1 MFRIVLIAGL
11 FLFTRQNSYS
21 QSPDSVRIYID
32 SALYFMETKALNAKG
47 LNWKQIKDSVYKKS
61 EGATSYTETFPA
73 LLYAF
78 KQLKDYHG
86 MFANKDTMYRYPPP
100 VNFEEVLS
108 PGIKKEFLKGN
119 RFVTNYFEDGFA
131 YLRIPTM
138 PVQQQKAMD
147 DLANKLR
154 DSLCMLIAKNPKGII
169 IDLRMNNGGNSAPMI
184 SGVGPLFHL
193 DTLGYGVDRD
203 GNFLSPTRLI
213 DGVVVND
220 KAEKTVTVNNTCTVR
235 KDFPIAVLIGKST
248 LSSAEILAI
257 FLGQQS
263 NVKTFGEPTVGYSNA
278 TEGFLFGN
286 RQGYLLLS
294 VNKIADAGKNV
305 NEEMLVR
312 PDVQIKNNDNFEKP
326 GEDPTVIAAL
336 DWLSKKSAVK

>member
-1 MFRIVLIAGL
+1 M
-11 FLFTRQNSYS
+11 FLFARQNSFA
-21 QSPDSVRIYID
+21 QLPDSVRNYID
-32 SALYFMETKALNAKG
+32 SALFLMQTKALSSNG
-47 LNWKQIKDSVYKKS
+47 LNWNEIKDSVNKLS
-61 EGATSYTETFPA
+61 EGAKNNSETTPA

-86 MFANKDTMYRYPPP
+86 MFANRDTLYRYPPP
-100 VNFEEVLS
+100 INFEEVLS

-119 RFVTNYFEDGFA
+119 RFVTNYLKGEIA

-138 PVQQQKAMD
+138 PAQKQNEMD
-147 DLANKLR
+147 DLANRLR

-169 IDLRMNNGGNSAPMI
+169 VDLRMNNGGNSAPMI

-220 KAEKTVTVNNTCTVR
+220 KGENTVTVKNTCTIN
-235 KDFPIAVLIGKST
+235 KEFPVAVLIGKST
-248 LSSAEILAI
+248 LSSGEILAL
-257 FLGQQS
+257 FLAQQS

-294 VNKIADAGKNV
+294 VNKIADASKNV
-305 NEEMLVR
+305 NEEMLIR
-312 PDVQIKNNDNFEKP
+312 PNVQIKNNDNFEKP
-326 GEDPTVIAAL
+326 EEDSTVVAAL
-336 DWLSKKSAVK
+336 DWLRKKNAVR

>member
-1 MFRIVLIAGL
+1 MFRIVIILAVFI
-11 FLFTRQNSYS
+11 FCRQNLNA
-21 QSPDSVRIYID
+21 QTPDSVRIYID
-32 SALYFMETKALNAKG
+32 SALYFMQTKALSSKN
-47 LNWKQIKDSVYKKS
+47 LNWDVIKDSVFKIS
-61 EGATSYTETFPA
+61 EGTKTYSETTPA

-86 MFANKDTMYRYPPP
+86 MFANKDTLYRYPPP

-119 RFVTNYFEDGFA
+119 RMVTNHLHGNIA

-138 PVQQQKAMD
+138 PVVQQKDMD
-147 DLANKLR
+147 ELANRLR

-220 KAEKTVTVNNTCTVR
+220 KGEKTVTVNNTCAVS

-278 TEGFLFGN
+278 TEGFLFCN
-286 RQGYLLLS
+286 KEGYLLLS
-294 VNKIADAGKNV
+294 VNKIANARKIV
-305 NEEMLVR
+305 NEDMLVR
-312 PDVQIKNNDNFEKP
+312 PDVEIKNLDNFDKLE
-326 GEDPTVIAAL
+326 EDPTVVAAL
-336 DWLSKKSAVK
+336 NWLRKK

>member
-1 MFRIVLIAGL
+1 M
-11 FLFTRQNSYS
+11 Q
-21 QSPDSVRIYID
+21 
-32 SALYFMETKALNAKG
+32 TKALNSKG
-47 LNWKQIKDSVYKKS
+47 LNWKEIKDSVYIKS
-61 EGATSYTETFPA
+61 EGANTYTETFPA

-100 VNFEEVLS
+100 VKFEEVLS
-108 PGIKKEFLKGN
+108 AGIKKEFLKGN
-119 RFVTNYFEDGFA
+119 RFVTNYLKGEIA

-147 DLANKLR
+147 DLGNRLR

-203 GNFLSPTRLI
+203 GNFLAPTRLI
-213 DGVVVND
+213 EGVVVND
-220 KAEKTVTVNNTCTVR
+220 KGEKTVTINNTCSVN
-235 KDFPIAVLIGKST
+235 KNFPIAVLIGKST

-294 VNKIADAGKNV
+294 VNKIADAQKRV

-312 PDVQIKNNDNFEKP
+312 PDVEIKNNDNFENLK
-326 GEDPTVIAAL
+326 EDPTVVAAL
-336 DWLSKKSAVK
+336 KWLTEKK